1 MYERKISSKAYP
13 RLTSSIL
20 INAKKNKK
28 KNKIIKLTIKYSFK
42 LPIN

>member
-28 KNKIIKLTIKYSFK
+28 KKNYKVDYKILF
-42 LPIN
+42 

>member
-20 INAKKNKK
+20 INAKKK
-28 KNKIIKLTIKYSFK
+28 KNYKVDYKILF
-42 LPIN
+42 

>member
-20 INAKKNKK
+20 INAKKKK
-28 KNKIIKLTIKYSFK
+28 KNYKVDYKILF
-42 LPIN
+42 

>member
-20 INAKKNKK
+20 INAKKK

-42 LPIN
+42 TTH